1 MKNLNRML
9 SMDKTKLKRALGIAL
24 ASSAL
29 FVAATAIADEGVE
42 AAGKARFMESC
53 AVCHGEDAKGKGP
66 FASLLTTPPPDLTVL
81 TKNAGGEFPFNKIFD
96 SIDGRAATGA
106 HGTKDMPIW
115 GSEWKGTSVATET
128 ALRGRIL
135 EMIIYLRSVQE

>member
-1 MKNLNRML
+1 MKKLHKIQ
-9 SMDKTKLKRALGIAL
+9 SVHKTTIQQALGIAL
-24 ASSAL
+24 TCSAL
-29 FVAATAIADEGVE
+29 FAAGTAVADEGVE

-53 AVCHGEDAKGKGP
+53 AVCHGADAKGKGP
-66 FASLLTTPPPDLTVL
+66 FAPLLTAAPIDLTVL

-96 SIDGRAATGA
+96 SIDGRTATSA

-115 GSEWKGTSVATET
+115 GNEWKGTSIATET

-135 EMIIYLRSVQE
+135 EMIIYLRSIQQ